1 MTTKLT
7 TYEDWTCLL
16 SLAETGDPIAQYH
29 VASNY
34 DFGLIVMDTQ
44 IVEENQSMAFKWYNK
59 AYKNG
64 NNDAIIRLADF
75 LSEGI
80 HCKQN
85 IALAIELYQKEI
97 DNGVGLAANNLAIVY
112 RDLQE
117 YKKAFESY
125 KIAQDLDKISSLQ
138 LALCYHF
145 GIGTE
150 KDVKR
155 SFEIF
160 NDIANETSEHINNQ
174 YEIDEAN
181 YFLGEIYL
189 DGDIVEKSMT
199 KARKYL
205 HLANAD
211 NDHRSAQELLV
222 LIGKER
228 H

>member
-7 TYEDWTCLL
+7 TYEDWTSLL
-16 SLAETGDPIAQYH
+16 ALAEAGDPIAQYN
-29 VASNY
+29 VATNY
-34 DFGLIVMDTQ
+34 DFGLVVMDTQ
-44 IVEENQSMAFKWYNK
+44 IVEENQSMAFKWYDK
-59 AYKNG
+59 AYENG

-97 DNGVGLAANNLAIVY
+97 ENGDGLAANNLAIVY
-112 RDLQE
+112 RDQQE
-117 YKKAFESY
+117 YQKAFELH
-125 KIAQDLDKISSLQ
+125 KIAQDLSKTSSLK

-150 KDVKR
+150 KDVKK

-160 NDIANETSEHINNQ
+160 HNIANESSDYINSQ

-181 YFLGEIYL
+181 YFLGSIYL

-199 KARKYL
+199 KARSFL
-205 HLANAD
+205 QLANAD
-211 NDHRSAQELLV
+211 GDHRSAQELLV
-222 LIGKER
+222 LIGKE
-228 H
+228 